1 MKKFSKLIVEHKI
14 YFIAPSV
21 NPETK
26 YLPINRNKII
36 TGKLAKTA
44 PDNKNPQSI

>member
-1 MKKFSKLIVEHKI
+1 MKF

-21 NPETK
+21 NPATK
-26 YLPINRNKII
+26 YFPIKKNNKI

-44 PDNKNPQSI
+44 PDNKNPQSIWY

>member
-1 MKKFSKLIVEHKI
+1 MKKFFKLIAELKF
-14 YFIAPSV
+14 YLTAPSV

-26 YLPINRNKII
+26 YLPINTNNMI

-44 PDNKNPQSI
+44 PDSKKPQSI